1 MLVFSSTQLRK
12 ILSMND
18 GSCQNC
24 TFKVN
29 FRCKRSTE
37 FFHFKINNLG
47 NHCLVETLFS
57 SFNFW
62 TTLFSKIVPNFWR
75 TDIPCQIFFLDV
87 NCWPKIKL
95 LEGVFFNNPRNG
107 TSSFPKSAFW
117 ATSCALLQ
125 FSFDT
130 VFLVLEDY
138 FTYLAPYSK
147 LTSFFS
153 TFLMNCKKYKN

>member
-1 MLVFSSTQLRK
+1 MTVRTSVLWK
-12 ILSMND
+12 MNIHMPKKWPEMVVQRSYIKGHSFPYRLYVRLNWPFKGLTD
-18 GSCQNC
+18 ISYGDC
-24 TFKVN
+24 KVN
-29 FRCKRSTE
+29 F
-37 FFHFKINNLG
+37 
-47 NHCLVETLFS
+47 
-57 SFNFW
+57 
-62 TTLFSKIVPNFWR
+62 
-75 TDIPCQIFFLDV
+75 

-138 FTYLAPYSK
+138 FTYLAPYNK

-153 TFLMNCKKYKN
+153 TFLHELQKIQKLKPNNFKKQCSSSSFLLT